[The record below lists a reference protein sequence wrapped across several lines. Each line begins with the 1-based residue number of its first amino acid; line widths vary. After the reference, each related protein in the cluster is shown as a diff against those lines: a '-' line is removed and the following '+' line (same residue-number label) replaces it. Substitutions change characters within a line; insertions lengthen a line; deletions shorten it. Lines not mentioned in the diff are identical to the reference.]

1 MNNLNQIE
9 QLYNALDAENI
20 ISDCFKQLSA
30 LIKNGRIRNSFI
42 CFSEAAKNNQR
53 LLKDRLSN
61 LGARDFVSQDKCT
74 FCKIKAESFSLSG
87 ALNLGLEADSAAI
100 KFYKNLL
107 AVSKSE
113 EDKKLFNSLIKEKNQ
128 QQGFLKKEKK
138 FLRKEEDRFSLIDSY
153 CISEVIAKLWR
164 L

>member
-1 MNNLNQIE
+1 MDTLNQIE
-9 QLYNALDAENI
+9 QLHNALDAENI
-20 ISDCFKQLSA
+20 IPDCFKHLSA

-42 CFSEAAKNNQR
+42 SFSEAAKNNQR

-61 LGARDFVSQDKCT
+61 LGAKDFVSQDKCT
-74 FCKIKAESFSLSG
+74 FCKIKTESFSLSG
-87 ALNLGLEADSAAI
+87 ALNLGLEANSAAI

-107 AVSKSE
+107 TVTKSE

-128 QQGFLKKEKK
+128 QQDFLKKEKK
-138 FLRKEEDRFSLIDSY
+138 FLRKEEDKLSLIDSY
-153 CISEVIAKLWR
+153 CITEVIAKLWR